1 MESYE
6 EWEERV
12 CECLYIENTDG
23 EIIIKCVMW
32 MNISCKI
39 FLWNLILNIKYVS
52 EETLAGLAARVW
64 WSEGRCNMIKIL
76 QILQKYSIIVLLSD
90 AGLGTVTAVW
100 KSCLQH
106 NLVLFSNL
114 CLLIYCWR
122 VKINIA
128 NTSRQTK

>member
-6 EWEERV
+6 ERV
-12 CECLYIENTDG
+12 SECLHIWKNIDG
-23 EIIIKCVMW
+23 EIIIECEWIEYTEQDILVKPHFKY
-32 MNISCKI
+32 KI
-39 FLWNLILNIKYVS
+39 CFWRDS
-52 EETLAGLAARVW
+52 GSARVW

-90 AGLGTVTAVW
+90 AGLGTATAVW

-114 CLLIYCWR
+114 CLLI
-122 VKINIA
+122 
-128 NTSRQTK
+128 